1 MKKKLLFIY
10 NPKSGKGN
18 IKNHLADIV
27 DVFAKENYEIIIHPT
42 QYAGEAVEV
51 VRDQPEI
58 DLVVCSGGDGTLDEV
73 VTGMMKRE
81 DKHPI
86 GYIPA
91 GSTNDFAASL
101 KIPKNMKKAAI
112 TAVQGTSFACDI
124 GAFDD
129 DFFVY
134 IAAFGIFTEVSY
146 ETDQQMKNM
155 LGHLAYVLEGAIR
168 LPQTK
173 SYHMKFT
180 SNGETIEGDF
190 MFGMV
195 TNSRSVGGVT
205 NITGKNVELD
215 DGVFEVMLI
224 KTPKN
229 PLELN
234 LILSSLVLE
243 KINTDLIYCFKTDRI
258 DFMSTE
264 EVPWTLD
271 GEFGGRKT
279 AVTIKN
285 EHKAIEIKVKKKPS

>member
-18 IKNHLADIV
+18 IKNHLAEIV
-27 DVFAKENYEIIIHPT
+27 EIFAEEEYEILIHPT
-42 QYAGEAVEV
+42 QYAGEAIEV
-51 VRDQPEI
+51 VEKQEEV
-58 DLVVCSGGDGTLDEV
+58 DLIVCSGGDGTLDEV
-73 VTGMMKRE
+73 VTGMMRRK
-81 DKHPI
+81 DKLPI

-91 GSTNDFAASL
+91 GSTNDFAGSL
-101 KIPKNMKKAAI
+101 KIPKNMKKAARVAI
-112 TAVQGTSFACDI
+112 KGTPFPCDV
-124 GAFDD
+124 GSFDD

-173 SYHMKFT
+173 SYHMTFQA
-180 SNGETIEGDF
+180 NGETIEGDF

-195 TNSRSVGGVT
+195 TNSRSVGGFT

-215 DGVFEVMLI
+215 DGVFEVTLI
-224 KTPKN
+224 KTPRN

-234 LILSSLVLE
+234 LILSSLLLE
-243 KINTDLIYCFKTDRI
+243 KINTDLIYCFKTDKI
-258 DFMSTE
+258 EFMSEE

-279 AVTIKN
+279 NVVIAN
-285 EHKAIEIKVKKKPS
+285 EHKAIEIQVKKK

>member
-51 VRDQPEI
+51 VRNQPEI

-91 GSTNDFAASL
+91 GSTNDFAVSL

-180 SNGETIEGDF
+180 ANGETIEGDF

-243 KINTDLIYCFKTDRI
+243 KINTDLIYCFKTDQI

>member
-180 SNGETIEGDF
+180 ANGETIEGDF

-285 EHKAIEIKVKKKPS
+285 EHKALEIKVKKKPS

>member
-51 VRDQPEI
+51 VRNQSDI

-73 VTGMMKRE
+73 VTGMMQRE

-91 GSTNDFAASL
+91 GSTNDFAGSL
-101 KIPKNMKKAAI
+101 KIPRNMKKAAI

-180 SNGETIEGDF
+180 ANGETVEGDF

-234 LILSSLVLE
+234 LILSSLLLE

-285 EHKAIEIKVKKKPS
+285 EHKALEIKVKKKPS

>member
-180 SNGETIEGDF
+180 ANGETIEGDF

-243 KINTDLIYCFKTDRI
+243 KINTNLIYCFKTDRI

-285 EHKAIEIKVKKKPS
+285 EHKALEIKVKKKPS

>member
-51 VRDQPEI
+51 VRNQPEI

-91 GSTNDFAASL
+91 GSTNDFAVSL

-124 GAFDD
+124 GTFDD

-180 SNGETIEGDF
+180 ANGETIEGDF

-285 EHKAIEIKVKKKPS
+285 EHKALEIKVKKKPS

>member
-51 VRDQPEI
+51 VRNQPEI

-91 GSTNDFAASL
+91 GSTNDFAVSL

>member
-51 VRDQPEI
+51 VRNQPEI

-91 GSTNDFAASL
+91 GSTNDFAVSL

-180 SNGETIEGDF
+180 ANGETIEGDF

-285 EHKAIEIKVKKKPS
+285 EHKAIENKKKKKPS

>member
-51 VRDQPEI
+51 VRNQPEI

-91 GSTNDFAASL
+91 GSTNDFAVSL

-180 SNGETIEGDF
+180 ANGETIEGDF

-243 KINTDLIYCFKTDRI
+243 
-258 DFMSTE
+258 
-264 EVPWTLD
+264 
-271 GEFGGRKT
+271 
-279 AVTIKN
+279 
-285 EHKAIEIKVKKKPS
+285 

>member
-18 IKNHLADIV
+18 IKNHLSDIV

-51 VRDQPEI
+51 VRNQPEI

-180 SNGETIEGDF
+180 ANGETIEGDF

-285 EHKAIEIKVKKKPS
+285 EHKALEIKVKKKPS

>member
-51 VRDQPEI
+51 VRNQSDI

-73 VTGMMKRE
+73 VTGMMQRE

-91 GSTNDFAASL
+91 GSTNDFAGSL

-180 SNGETIEGDF
+180 ANGETVEGDF

-234 LILSSLVLE
+234 LILSSLLLE

-285 EHKAIEIKVKKKPS
+285 EHKALEIKVKKKPS

>member
-51 VRDQPEI
+51 VRNQPEI

-91 GSTNDFAASL
+91 GSTNDFAVSL

-180 SNGETIEGDF
+180 ANGETIEGDF

>member
-180 SNGETIEGDF
+180 ANGETIEGDF

-205 NITGKNVELD
+205 NIAGKNVELD

-243 KINTDLIYCFKTDRI
+243 KINTNLIYCFKTDRI

-285 EHKAIEIKVKKKPS
+285 EHKALEIKVKKKPS